1 MTIGTVCRNA
11 PELPARC
18 GIPHLVN
25 IMKIQFDPITF
36 PPRAVRLHIEA
47 GNCLDIAVGKKDSAA
62 AAELI
67 DEAIRLERR
76 ARELAATASDPGKFR

>member
-1 MTIGTVCRNA
+1 
-11 PELPARC
+11 
-18 GIPHLVN
+18 
-25 IMKIQFDPITF
+25 MKTQPDAITF

-47 GNCLDIAVGKKDSAA
+47 GNCLDIAVGKKDFAT

-76 ARELAATASDPGKFR
+76 ARELAAAANDRGKFR